1 MKKHIVVGIL
11 AAFTLTACGE
21 DAGSVNDAGTFVD
34 SSANDAA
41 AHDAAQNADAGTSDC
56 DSPAR
61 VLVTTSDYTN
71 GGLCIVD
78 LAAGTASCAADAND
92 DQDSVPRFAGCRAYV
107 IERGLGSIDVQ
118 SESDPL
124 VTERTISVNQGASGQ
139 SNPQDVVALPDG
151 RVLVTRLY
159 ANSALVID
167 PTLDEGGTAAE
178 VDLSG
183 FLDESDSDGYVDMSD
198 AEVIGDRV
206 YIALG
211 RYFFDDDF
219 AQQWAGSSLVAVV
232 DAATL
237 ELVDMDETEEGVQ
250 GIELSFHNP
259 TQLVALPSNMLAVV
273 AGGAYG
279 DEDGGAEIVILPVGT
294 QVTSYAESLTGD
306 QLAGIAP
313 VSSTLV
319 YAVRAGF
326 TPQTMQLASV
336 NLTTEVATTLV
347 AENVFDAK
355 LVGEELIV
363 GTTGGLLRH
372 NAATGAAISTA
383 PIATGS
389 LPTYGMVAVP

>member
-1 MKKHIVVGIL
+1 MKKHFIVGIL
-11 AAFTLTACGE
+11 TAFALTACGE
-21 DAGSVNDAGTFVD
+21 DAGPVSDAGASVD
-34 SSANDAA
+34 SSAN
-41 AHDAAQNADAGTSDC
+41 DAAQNADAGTSDC
-56 DSPAR
+56 ANPAR
-61 VLVTTSDYTN
+61 VLVTTSDYTT
-71 GGLCIVD
+71 GGLCVVD
-78 LAAGTASCAADAND
+78 LAAGTASCASDAND
-92 DQDSVPRFAGCRAYV
+92 DQDSVPRYVGCRAYV
-107 IERGLGSIDVQ
+107 IERGLGNIDVQ

-159 ANSALVID
+159 ANSALVVD
-167 PTLDEGGTAAE
+167 PTLDEGGDAVE

-237 ELVDMDETEEGVQ
+237 ELVDMNETEEGVQ
-250 GIELSFHNP
+250 GIELTFHNP
-259 TQLVALPSNMLAVV
+259 TQLVALPSDVLAVV

-279 DEDGGAEIVILPVGT
+279 AEDGGAEMFMLPTGT
-294 QVTSYAESLTGD
+294 RMASYAETLTGD
-306 QLAGIAP
+306 QLAGIVP
-313 VSSTLV
+313 VSSSIV

-336 NLTTEVATTLV
+336 NLTTEAATTLV
-347 AENVFDAK
+347 TENVIDAK
-355 LVGEELIV
+355 LVGEELVV
-363 GTTGGLLRH
+363 GTTAGLLRH
-372 NAATGAAISTA
+372 NAASGAAISTT
-383 PIATGS
+383 PIATGA